1 MRDINSAILNLKNLS
16 PSLKV
21 SKRGDFLR
29 IVLSKDC
36 IVSVDTIK
44 DILYINGIYN
54 CDIDEDNLIVYIQ
67 EMLQDK
73 YEFVLDKTPKLLLRL
88 CVKTKNKGYFL
99 KHTKSLAKKKN
110 LLIFNSKQI
119 LFES

>member
-1 MRDINSAILNLKNLS
+1 MRDIDSVILNLKNLS

-21 SKRGDFLR
+21 SKRGEFLK

-99 KHTKSLAKKKN
+99 KHTKALAKKKN